1 MLVCRNTILH
11 SVNKVLFC
19 GYKSDIL
26 HKQVI
31 ILWEQDQGANKFFI
45 MWKEVTAFFW
55 VYVLVCTANTTELK
69 PTFFTS
75 NLSSSMN
82 NIFF

>member
-19 GYKSDIL
+19 GYKSYIL

-31 ILWEQDQGANKFFI
+31 ILWEQDQGANKFLSCE
-45 MWKEVTAFFW
+45 KKLQLFFG
-55 VYVLVCTANTTELK
+55 
-69 PTFFTS
+69 
-75 NLSSSMN
+75 SMC
-82 NIFF
+82 